1 MIGFVKFYL
10 EKFASVTDQFGKEIR
25 NRSDDITESA
35 DMVSGDT
42 DIRIFIE
49 HNRSENNG
57 LVKEK
62 FQGYDDIQEVGTNKR
77 ASRKVDL
84 SVPKKNN
91 QASFAPGINIQ
102 ENYMGASDVP
112 RRI

>member
-10 EKFASVTDQFGKEIR
+10 EKFAQVTDLFGKEIR

-42 DIRIFIE
+42 DIRIFIK
-49 HNRSENNG
+49 HNRSENYG

-62 FQGYDDIQEVGTNKR
+62 F
-77 ASRKVDL
+77 
-84 SVPKKNN
+84 
-91 QASFAPGINIQ
+91 
-102 ENYMGASDVP
+102 
-112 RRI
+112 

>member
-10 EKFASVTDQFGKEIR
+10 EKFAQVTDLFGKEIR

-62 FQGYDDIQEVGTNKR
+62 F
-77 ASRKVDL
+77 
-84 SVPKKNN
+84 
-91 QASFAPGINIQ
+91 
-102 ENYMGASDVP
+102 
-112 RRI
+112 